1 MITYYDFIYIYIFVN
16 AFGFISY
23 NNVIFGLFISPD
35 SNEPVIVLLAILALA
50 IWTSAGL
57 AGMVFQLGP
66 FYIAVYIDVAIITK
80 AFLFLN

>member
-1 MITYYDFIYIYIFVN
+1 MFY
-16 AFGFISY
+16 S
-23 NNVIFGLFISPD
+23 L
-35 SNEPVIVLLAILALA
+35 LALA